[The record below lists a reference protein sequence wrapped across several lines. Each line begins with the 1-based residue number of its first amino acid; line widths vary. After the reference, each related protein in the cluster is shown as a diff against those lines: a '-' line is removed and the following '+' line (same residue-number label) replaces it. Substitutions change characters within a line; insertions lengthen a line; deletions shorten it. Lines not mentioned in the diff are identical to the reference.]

1 MEKLLFISVYPDKN
15 RLKEGFIQRIKE
27 IDNLFSDCERVYLDI
42 RFFSYFKKKVIHFD
56 NVTIVQAHYLLNF
69 FDIIK
74 LINSSNRIYIHS
86 VYSGFRIIPH
96 IFFTRIKKSLVCLEL
111 HGTFQEELEYKGE
124 KYNSRLFGW
133 FEKQLLKHTKMIV
146 YVSKRFEEYFLK
158 KYPFTIKA
166 KRYVIPTCTAKIFD
180 QFDPRRTEEIAKKF
194 NLSPND
200 VVFIYSG
207 STEVWQKIDLM
218 MQIIQKLIDNKNYK
232 FILLTGNTQEMT
244 DLAKKYGLFPRENLF
259 ISTVP
264 PEELGNYYDI
274 AHYGFVLRDD
284 HILNEVSSPTKFLE
298 YLYFGITP
306 ILKSTKIGDF
316 MNFNID
322 YITIDNLNLDFL
334 PEKSEKNKE
343 VARKIVEM
351 YKQELFNL
359 KRDFLE

>member
-1 MEKLLFISVYPDKN
+1 MY
-15 RLKEGFIQRIKE
+15 
-27 IDNLFSDCERVYLDI
+27 
-42 RFFSYFKKKVIHFD
+42 
-56 NVTIVQAHYLLNF
+56 
-69 FDIIK
+69 
-74 LINSSNRIYIHS
+74 
-86 VYSGFRIIPH
+86 
-96 IFFTRIKKSLVCLEL
+96 
-111 HGTFQEELEYKGE
+111 TFQ
-124 KYNSRLFGW
+124 
-133 FEKQLLKHTKMIV
+133 
-146 YVSKRFEEYFLK
+146 KRFEEYFLK